1 VSGSDAAKGHEAMS
15 VVAIEKPEVG
25 SGCGPSAVEAAI
37 RFVAGQP
44 GGARRILLEHHRRAD
59 GMCAGCLTV
68 PVAWPC
74 VVGVIATK
82 ALPLESSRR

>member
-1 VSGSDAAKGHEAMS
+1 MS
-15 VVAIEKPEVG
+15 LMAIEEPEVATVG
-25 SGCGPSAVEAAI
+25 GPTAVDAAI

-44 GGARRILLEHHRRAD
+44 GGARRILLHHHRRAD

-68 PVAWPC
+68 PVTWPC

-82 ALPLESSRR
+82 ALSLESPRR

>member
-1 VSGSDAAKGHEAMS
+1 MS
-15 VVAIEKPEVG
+15 VMAIEASQVG
-25 SGCGPSAVEAAI
+25 TSGGRTAVEAAI

-44 GGARRILLEHHRRAD
+44 GGARRILLQHHRRAD

-82 ALPLESSRR
+82 ALSLESAR

>member
-1 VSGSDAAKGHEAMS
+1 M
-15 VVAIEKPEVG
+15 AIQEPEVG
-25 SGCGPSAVEAAI
+25 SASGRSAVEAAI

-44 GGARRILLEHHRRAD
+44 GGARRILLQHHRRVD

>member
-1 VSGSDAAKGHEAMS
+1 MTVM
-15 VVAIEKPEVG
+15 AIEKPEVD
-25 SGCGPSAVEAAI
+25 STCGRSAVEAAI

-44 GGARRILLEHHRRAD
+44 GGARRILLDHHRRGD

-82 ALPLESSRR
+82 ALSLESARR

>member
-1 VSGSDAAKGHEAMS
+1 MS
-15 VVAIEKPEVG
+15 VMAIQEPEVG
-25 SGCGPSAVEAAI
+25 SASGRSAVEAAI

-44 GGARRILLEHHRRAD
+44 GGARRILLQHHRRAD

-68 PVAWPC
+68 PVSWPC

-82 ALPLESSRR
+82 ALSLEAVR